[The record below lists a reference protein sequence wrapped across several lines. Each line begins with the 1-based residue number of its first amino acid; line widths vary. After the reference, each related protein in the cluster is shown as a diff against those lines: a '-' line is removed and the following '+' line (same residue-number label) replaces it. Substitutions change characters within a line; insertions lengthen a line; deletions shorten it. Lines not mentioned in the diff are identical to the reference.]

1 MCDTKR
7 FKTLIDSNGVK
18 YGFLANMLGLSL
30 KSFYNKMYG
39 KTEFKFSE
47 GKKLAEFFE
56 ISVKERDQIF
66 WGVKK

>member
-7 FKTLIDSNGVK
+7 FKVLIDSNGVK

-39 KTEFKFSE
+39 KMEFRFSE
-47 GKKLAEFFE
+47 GRKLAEFFE
-56 ISVKERDQIF
+56 ISTKERDQIF
-66 WGVKK
+66 WGVK

>member
-1 MCDTKR
+1 MCDTGK
-7 FKTLIDSNGVK
+7 FKELIDANGVK

-47 GKKLAEFFE
+47 GRKLAEFFE
-56 ISVKERDQIF
+56 ITVKERDQIF
-66 WGVKK
+66 WGEE

>member
-1 MCDTKR
+1 MCDTEK
-7 FKTLIDSNGVK
+7 FKELIDANGVK

-39 KTEFKFSE
+39 KTEFRFSE

-56 ISVKERDQIF
+56 ITAKERDQIF
-66 WGVKK
+66 WGKE